1 MTGRSPWPPPTP
13 DPRPAAIVDPPYPT
27 WISVATADPI
37 TPPANAM
44 RLASRLR
51 DVHVIIQ
58 TGGPHVIFG
67 WGKSCPDDLF
77 AAYLVDGRAPA
88 NRVTVCNGSIV
99 DPYVPLARDTAAGYP
114 SALAL
119 MRSLATQLEWTHDYA
134 ELLDE
139 DPIDTGCDFGGVVSY
154 RPGSNAA
161 RLTLD
166 GCELIEGVP
175 MTGTGRIG
183 YSGGLSLDVTLPE
196 GSLRYTRR
204 ANGDDAVRGTYRGER
219 LR

>member
-1 MTGRSPWPPPTP
+1 MREFKRGIT
-13 DPRPAAIVDPPYPT
+13 IVE
-27 WISVATADPI
+27 I
-37 TPPANAM
+37 
-44 RLASRLR
+44 
-51 DVHVIIQ
+51 
-58 TGGPHVIFG
+58 
-67 WGKSCPDDLF
+67 
-77 AAYLVDGRAPA
+77 
-88 NRVTVCNGSIV
+88 
-99 DPYVPLARDTAAGYP
+99 TAAAAMLAVLLAT
-114 SALAL
+114 SAQV

-166 GCELIEGVP
+166 GCELIDGVP

-183 YSGGLSLDVTLPE
+183 YGGGLSLDVTLPE